1 MKTLLVQR
9 EIEIPEGFEAK
20 VKSGVVTITHER
32 GKLTKDFRHAKLK
45 ITCDGKKIYL
55 KKWMSTTKQAAVVRT
70 IYSHIQNM
78 MTGLKRGFQY
88 KMRLVYNHFPIQA
101 SIENDGKRVEVRNF
115 VGQKMTKI
123 CNLPEGVTCRRS
135 TEVKDELVF
144 EGADIQ
150 KVSQSAAQVH
160 QLALVR
166 NKDIRKF
173 LDGIYVSETGHVI
186 DE

>member
-32 GKLTKDFRHAKLK
+32 GKLTKDFRHAKV
-45 ITCDGKKIYL
+45 G
-55 KKWMSTTKQAAVVRT
+55 A
-70 IYSHIQNM
+70 
-78 MTGLKRGFQY
+78 GLFGRGFY
-88 KMRLVYNHFPIQA
+88 GTH
-101 SIENDGKRVEVRNF
+101 VEVRNF